1 VFKSDFCRQITEEVM
16 TAMEIEGKSVEEAIE
31 TACQH
36 FDLPADQ
43 LEIEIVS
50 HGSSGIFGIGT
61 RNAKILVSPKE
72 LDEETALEEAK
83 DILEGILVHIDIP
96 TSVEA
101 SWVEDQIK
109 LDISSNGSGLLI
121 GKRGQTL
128 HSLQYIVNKIYNRR
142 ASKKSHI
149 IVDTE
154 NYRERRRKAL
164 TEVALNLGNRAKK
177 SGKPA
182 ASSPLSA
189 YDRRIIHLALKND
202 RRVRTKSKGDGSLRK
217 VVVFP
222 AKKEYLGKD
231 QTASPDSSAQSS
243 DGAEET

>member
-1 VFKSDFCRQITEEVM
+1 MSAK
-16 TAMEIEGKSVEEAIE
+16 EIEGKSVEEAIA
-31 TACQH
+31 TACQRL
-36 FDLPADQ
+36 DLPADQ

-72 LDEETALEEAK
+72 PSDETSLNEARE
-83 DILEGILVHIDIP
+83 ILEFILSHIQVP
-96 TSVEA
+96 ATVEA
-101 SWVEDQIK
+101 TWVEDRIR

-142 ASKKSHI
+142 ASKKAHI
-149 IVDTE
+149 VVDTE

-164 TEVALNLGNRAKK
+164 TEVAINLGNRAKK
-177 SGKPA
+177 SGRPA
-182 ASSPLSA
+182 SSSPLSA
-189 YDRRIIHLALKND
+189 YDRRIIHLALKDD
-202 RRVRTKSKGDGSLRK
+202 RQVRTKSKGDGALRK

-222 AKKEYLGKD
+222 VKREHSREK
-231 QTASPDSSAQSS
+231 QSRSPDSSAQPPSEPS
-243 DGAEET
+243 GSGEQ